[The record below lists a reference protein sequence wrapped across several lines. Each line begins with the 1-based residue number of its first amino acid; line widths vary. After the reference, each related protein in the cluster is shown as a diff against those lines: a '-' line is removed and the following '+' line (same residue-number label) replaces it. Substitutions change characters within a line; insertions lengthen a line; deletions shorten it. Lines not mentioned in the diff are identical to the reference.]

1 MSTLPLTTDSDGK
14 ATFSVSGLP
23 DQAAADKADKYRVDI
38 VIQPRPDGNAP
49 GRTPMFYIGTSDTAA
64 TPGGTGL
71 ITVGNVVFSTEDAA
85 RDAARTTVSVKPAAD
100 FVAAAARG
108 ASARATVSVTDQY
121 GDPVPNVWC
130 SLATSGAGDHTIGG
144 NRNVG
149 SDGAYTF
156 RYERVGDTAA
166 TETLTASC
174 DQDGD
179 TDTAADTGS
188 DTVEWAAA
196 AGATGTGADI
206 RQVDTDANIIFA
218 GDDGSVAVLR
228 YDSNDRFNIDPD
240 GSGTDPVAAAST
252 YAAFE
257 KSISD
262 ADTLTWAI
270 VGSGSRAVNSFTL
283 IKADS

>member
-1 MSTLPLTTDSDGK
+1 MEVG
-14 ATFSVSGLP
+14 SV
-23 DQAAADKADKYRVDI
+23 
-38 VIQPRPDGNAP
+38 
-49 GRTPMFYIGTSDTAA
+49 T
-64 TPGGTGL
+64 
-71 ITVGNVVFSTEDAA
+71 FSTEDGSRAA
-85 RDAARTTVSVKPAAD
+85 DVVTVSVKPAAD
-100 FVAAAARG
+100 FVAASARG

-130 SLATSGAGDHTIGG
+130 TLATSGAGDHTIGG

-179 TDTAADTGS
+179 TDTAADTGTA
-188 DTVEWAAA
+188 DTVEWAGAA
-196 AGATGTGADI
+196 AATGTGVDI
-206 RQVDTDANIIFA
+206 REVDTDANIIFA
-218 GDDGSVAVLR
+218 GADGSVAVVR
-228 YDSNDRFNIDPD
+228 YDSNDRFNIDAD
-240 GSGTDPVAAAST
+240 GSGAGVAAAST

-262 ADTLTWAI
+262 ADTLTWEI